1 VRTCNYLS
9 IDVVSLVMQRL
20 LLFATLLLIPALTYA
35 CTCAGP
41 SPVCSAP
48 SRGEVILRGRVV
60 EQILISPAD
69 ETVENLDGTASA
81 IHSPGYYRVRF
92 SVLEMFAG
100 ELRTQEI
107 DILTNEQS
115 SVCGFS
121 FVTGAEYIVF
131 ASANQQTNELWTSH
145 CTRTH
150 ELVPGKEDADVS
162 WLRGLAALPRVA
174 TIYGTVFPASG
185 STGPNPLVTI
195 DLRGSQSRSAVPDQ
209 NGRYAFPNLSPGD
222 YTVSAVMPT
231 GFAIEDS
238 RTVTL
243 VEKGCSQIDFRP
255 RYDGH
260 IRGVVTDS
268 DDRPLP
274 DIFMAL
280 QRRDSHSA
288 TGFTEIDLKN
298 TGFDGRYDFAP
309 IPPGDYLVSA
319 NHLGP
324 SLARPYPRFYYGNT
338 ESDADA
344 ATIHLTASGTVDGI
358 NVKLP
363 NAWKAVTVHARVQQ
377 PDGTPAISANVCA
390 YDLNYLYSSDP
401 PRANADV
408 QGRATLS
415 LYEGRTYYLVAT
427 ISGGTQQRC
436 AGPLK
441 FVARE
446 GATLGA
452 ITIEHNWGNCLAQ
465 LDSEFQAPR

>member
-1 VRTCNYLS
+1 
-9 IDVVSLVMQRL
+9 MQQA
-20 LLFATLLLIPALTYA
+20 LLFATLLLTPALTYA

-41 SPVCSAP
+41 NPVCSAYSP
-48 SRGEVILRGRVV
+48 SAVILRGRVA
-60 EQILISPAD
+60 EQTLISPAD
-69 ETVENLDGTASA
+69 ETVKNLDGTASA

-92 SVLEMFAG
+92 SVLEMFTG
-100 ELRTQEI
+100 ERRTQEI
-107 DILTNEQS
+107 DILTDEQS
-115 SVCGFS
+115 SACGFS

-131 ASANQQTNELWTSH
+131 ASTNQQTNEVWTSK
-145 CTRTH
+145 CSRTH
-150 ELVPGKEDADVS
+150 GLEPGKEDADVS
-162 WLRGLAALPRVA
+162 WMRGLAAAPPVA
-174 TIYGTVFPASG
+174 TIYGTVFPASD

-195 DLRGSQSRSAVPDQ
+195 HLRGSQSRSAVPDQ
-209 NGRYAFPNLSPGD
+209 NGRYAFPNLSPGA
-222 YTVSAVMPT
+222 YTVSAVVPN
-231 GFAIEDS
+231 GFTIDDS

-243 VEKGCSQIDFRP
+243 VEKSCSQIDFRS

-268 DDRPLP
+268 DGRGLP

-280 QRRDSHSA
+280 QRRDANSA
-288 TGFTEIDLKN
+288 TGFTETDLQN

-324 SLARPYPRFYYGNT
+324 SPERPYPRFYYGNT

-344 ATIHLTASGTVDGI
+344 TTIHITASGTADNISVT
-358 NVKLP
+358 LP
-363 NAWKAVTVHARVQQ
+363 NAWKAVTVHARVLQ
-377 PDGTPAISANVCA
+377 PDGTPAIGADVYA
-390 YDLNYLYSSDP
+390 YDLNYLYSSRP
-401 PRANADV
+401 PSANADT

-436 AGPLK
+436 GGPLK
-441 FVARE
+441 FVPKD
-446 GATLGA
+446 GVTLGT

-465 LDSEFQAPR
+465 LGPEFQAPR

>member
-1 VRTCNYLS
+1 MCNYLS

-20 LLFATLLLIPALTYA
+20 LLLAALLLTPALTYA

-41 SPVCSAP
+41 GPVCSAP
-48 SRGEVILRGRVV
+48 SPSEVILRGRVV
-60 EQILISPAD
+60 QQTLISPPD
-69 ETVENLDGTASA
+69 ESVENLDGSASA
-81 IHSPGYYRVRF
+81 IHSPGYYRVRL

-100 ELRTQEI
+100 ESRTQEI

-115 SVCGFS
+115 SACGFS

-131 ASANQQTNELWTSH
+131 ASTNQQTNELWTSH

-150 ELVPGKEDADVS
+150 ELEPGKEDADVS

-174 TIYGTVFPASG
+174 TIYGTVFPVAG

-238 RTVTL
+238 RSVTL

-268 DDRPLP
+268 DGRALP
-274 DIFMAL
+274 EIFMAL
-280 QRRDSHSA
+280 QRRDSNSA

-324 SLARPYPRFYYGNT
+324 SLTRPYPRFYYGNT

-344 ATIHLTASGTVDGI
+344 ATIYLTASGTADNIDVR
-358 NVKLP
+358 LP
-363 NAWKAVTVHARVQQ
+363 NAWKAVPVHARVLR
-377 PDGTPAISANVCA
+377 PDGTPAIGADVYA
-390 YDLNYLYSSDP
+390 YDLKYLYSGDP
-401 PRANADV
+401 PRANADA

-415 LYEGRTYYLVAT
+415 LYEDRAYYLVST

-446 GATLGA
+446 GVTLSA

-465 LDSEFQAPR
+465 LDSEFQAPH